1 MPADEGI
8 PRDEIRGRLQRLVD
22 AAAGRG
28 LRGVVAVG
36 RPFYDRPA
44 NVAYLANHFP
54 PFPTG
59 LFWGEM
65 RGVGHSVLVAPAG
78 GDPVLLVD
86 TTHRQDL
93 VTVDDVRHARANDAP
108 AGVFFPNFVAS
119 VASVLR
125 EKGMAP
131 GEVALVGE
139 DVMPARMHREIV
151 ERVPGLRFE
160 SFDDVL
166 ARYRMI
172 KSAHELRLMR
182 RAAQVCDAGYA
193 GTAPAVRD
201 GAAESDVCAAGFAA
215 TMRAGADFVR
225 YVRVYSGPLSAV
237 GTRWPQATERR
248 MAAGEFAVL
257 DIVGAYWGHQFDVN
271 RTFAVGR
278 TPTAAQRRQLDA
290 TVEATQA
297 AIAAARPGAP
307 ASALVRA
314 ANRVIE
320 ARGFGA
326 YARPFIGHGIGYETM
341 EPPLLS
347 IDDETPLQ
355 AGMVLCVEPGIE
367 IPGEAGV
374 RIEEEIIVTD
384 GEPEVITRF
393 SPRQWD

>member
-1 MPADEGI
+1 
-8 PRDEIRGRLQRLVD
+8 
-22 AAAGRG
+22 
-28 LRGVVAVG
+28 
-36 RPFYDRPA
+36 
-44 NVAYLANHFP
+44 
-54 PFPTG
+54 
-59 LFWGEM
+59 
-65 RGVGHSVLVAPAG
+65 
-78 GDPVLLVD
+78 
-86 TTHRQDL
+86 
-93 VTVDDVRHARANDAP
+93 
-108 AGVFFPNFVAS
+108 
-119 VASVLR
+119 
-125 EKGMAP
+125 
-131 GEVALVGE
+131 
-139 DVMPARMHREIV
+139 
-151 ERVPGLRFE
+151 
-160 SFDDVL
+160 
-166 ARYRMI
+166 
-172 KSAHELRLMR
+172 
-182 RAAQVCDAGYA
+182 
-193 GTAPAVRD
+193 
-201 GAAESDVCAAGFAA
+201 
-215 TMRAGADFVR
+215 MRAGADFVR

-271 RTFAVGR
+271 RTFVVGR
-278 TPTAAQRRQLDA
+278 TPTDAQRRQLDA

-297 AIAAARPGAP
+297 AIDAARPGAP

-393 SPRQWD
+393 SPRQWN